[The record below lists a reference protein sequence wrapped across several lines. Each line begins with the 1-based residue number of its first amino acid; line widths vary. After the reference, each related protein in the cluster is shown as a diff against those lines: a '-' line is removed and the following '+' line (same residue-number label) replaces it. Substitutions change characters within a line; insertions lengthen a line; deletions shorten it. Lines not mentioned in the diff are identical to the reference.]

1 MLKSQLLNSF
11 RIVRRSYAESATTIA
26 NNVLKL
32 NFALPHQT
40 LYNNSIV
47 KQVNLPTKSGRIGIL
62 PNHIPIVEQLLPGVV
77 EIEEENNKILKKIF
91 ISGGF
96 VTMQPDSTL
105 CITAVEAFPLDS
117 FSKENVNKLLEDARK
132 NVEVKDETVSAIAQ
146 IQVDVLEELQKSLH

>member
-1 MLKSQLLNSF
+1 MLKSQLINSF
-11 RIVRRSYAESATTIA
+11 KIIRRSYAENATA
-26 NNVLKL
+26 AVNSVLKL

-77 EIEEENNKILKKIF
+77 EIEEENSKDLKKIF

-96 VTMQPDSTL
+96 VSMQPDSTL
-105 CITAVEAFPLDS
+105 CITAVEAFPLES
-117 FSKENVNKLLEDARK
+117 FSKEKVQSLLEDARK
-132 NVEVKDETVSAIAQ
+132 NIEVKDETVSAIAQ
-146 IQVDVLEELQKSLH
+146 IQVDVLEELQKNL